1 MGRLITAEGA
11 VPAVDSLSYTFQGQ
25 EWMNHEWLWD
35 VVFWRAYA
43 IAPDAAAW
51 LNYAIVLAVFALVYA
66 VTRSAIVCVLVAFV
80 SQGFLDIRPHLIT
93 LLFTGILLA
102 TRRQPWA
109 PWLWPPLVALWA
121 NLHGGYPFGVA
132 VIAVLAVGRARRGA
146 PRGRLSLAVGLSV
159 LAMLANPWGYQLL
172 SYPLDYLQPESP
184 FRSITEWRPPPLG
197 LDPRGFAGRFWWFA
211 GLAALGLP
219 IAIRRERELVALALV
234 TFAMAATSRR
244 FIPLF
249 AVTAAPLAG
258 LFVQALGT
266 RLRPGP
272 RVRLAFAVAALLAAV
287 FLVNGV
293 RLVPRTLDRWTRA
306 DTYPEAAL
314 RVLNALGPPKR
325 VLNDYVWGGFILL
338 HAPAAQ
344 VFIDQRAN
352 TVYDE
357 AIVRDYRFFTTG
369 RTGLHQRLA
378 GYGADAALVRTR
390 SPLAAGLRRDP
401 GGWVPVYADALAT
414 ILVPPDSP
422 LRERTAQAGDHPDA
436 LLGRAER
443 AERRGDLARSAALLE
458 EAIALDPLL
467 LRSYAQLARVNAR
480 SGDRAGVT
488 RSIERG
494 VRAQPRRSD
503 FLYEAEAHAW
513 ESAGEPALALEAL
526 AHVGRWGPFE
536 DRRRIERWI
545 ARLSADRG

>member
-1 MGRLITAEGA
+1 
-11 VPAVDSLSYTFQGQ
+11 
-25 EWMNHEWLWD
+25 
-35 VVFWRAYA
+35 
-43 IAPDAAAW
+43 
-51 LNYAIVLAVFALVYA
+51 
-66 VTRSAIVCVLVAFV
+66 
-80 SQGFLDIRPHLIT
+80 
-93 LLFTGILLA
+93 
-102 TRRQPWA
+102 
-109 PWLWPPLVALWA
+109 
-121 NLHGGYPFGVA
+121 
-132 VIAVLAVGRARRGA
+132 
-146 PRGRLSLAVGLSV
+146 
-159 LAMLANPWGYQLL
+159 
-172 SYPLDYLQPESP
+172 
-184 FRSITEWRPPPLG
+184 
-197 LDPRGFAGRFWWFA
+197 
-211 GLAALGLP
+211 
-219 IAIRRERELVALALV
+219 
-234 TFAMAATSRR
+234 MAATSRR

-266 RLRPGP
+266 WLRPGP
-272 RVRLAFAVAALLAAV
+272 RVRLAVAVSALLAAV

-293 RLVPRTLDRWTRA
+293 RLAPRTLDRWTRA

-338 HAPAAQ
+338 NAPAAQ

-369 RTGLHQRLA
+369 RSGLHQRLA

-422 LRERTAQAGDHPDA
+422 LRERTAHAGDHPDA

-443 AERRGDLARSAALLE
+443 AERRGDLAGAAALLE

-467 LRSYAQLARVNAR
+467 LRSYAQLARVHAR
-480 SGDRAGVT
+480 SRDRAGVT

-513 ESAGEPALALEAL
+513 ESAGEPALSLEAL

-536 DRRRIERWI
+536 DRRRIDRWI
-545 ARLSADRG
+545 ARLSADGG